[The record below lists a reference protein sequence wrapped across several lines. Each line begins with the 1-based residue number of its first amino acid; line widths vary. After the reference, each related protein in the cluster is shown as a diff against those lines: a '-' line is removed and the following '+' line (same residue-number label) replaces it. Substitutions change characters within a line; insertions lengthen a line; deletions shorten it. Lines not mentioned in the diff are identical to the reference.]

1 MRQRTSK
8 KVVSDLKTV
17 RDRCRLFNKNH
28 THSTNLDRRHS
39 LSPYP
44 RRLAPDAIAHAA
56 RRREATSYACES
68 MCAWESGGSQVK
80 TPRVLL
86 VAPCV
91 HTALPQTGDRLALLV
106 RLFSY
111 FMAKQGYKA
120 SRAGIPASCQKIENS
135 TFLHEICPFVK
146 FWNRIL

>member
-1 MRQRTSK
+1 M
-8 KVVSDLKTV
+8 SDLKTV

-111 FMAKQGYKA
+111 LMAKQGYKVA
-120 SRAGIPASCQKIENS
+120 CRHPRHHVKKLKIQL
-135 TFLHEICPFVK
+135 FFMK
-146 FWNRIL
+146 FAPS